1 MSTQIAVRLPD
12 DMVAFL
18 DHAVAQGKA
27 ASRAALVTAA
37 LEREMRRQAAEAD
50 ATILLERGAAD
61 DLDALVDWTMHNV
74 EVAE

>member
-1 MSTQIAVRLPD
+1 
-12 DMVAFL
+12 
-18 DHAVAQGKA
+18 
-27 ASRAALVTAA
+27 
-37 LEREMRRQAAEAD
+37 MRRQAAEAD